1 MSATSK
7 AADATLIAGLVTLL
21 SAADPETRAATVAGI
36 ERIIAQA
43 RTGSP
48 ADAWLA
54 HLLAQVL
61 AAYYYRV
68 RNGKDRELSW

>member
-1 MSATSK
+1 MTATSNRD
-7 AADATLIAGLVTLL
+7 DATLIAGLVTLL
-21 SAADPETRAATVAGI
+21 SSADTATRTTTVAGI

-61 AAYYYRV
+61 AAVPQR
-68 RNGKDRELSW
+68 GTP

>member
-1 MSATSK
+1 MTTTSK
-7 AADATLIAGLVTLL
+7 PADATLIAGLVTLL
-21 SAADPETRAATVAGI
+21 SAADPATRAATIAGI

-61 AAYYYRV
+61 AAVPQR
-68 RNGKDRELSW
+68 GTP

>member
-1 MSATSK
+1 MTATSK
-7 AADATLIAGLVTLL
+7 RDDATLIAGLVTLL
-21 SAADPETRAATVAGI
+21 SSADTATRTATVAGI

-61 AAYYYRV
+61 AAVPQRG
-68 RNGKDRELSW
+68 RP